1 MIIIDCKQGED
12 EWFAEK
18 AGVPSAGSFKKI
30 VDSTGKPSKSRVD
43 YLDQLADEAIRGSVE
58 RGYQSGPMSVGIE
71 REAEARE
78 LYEDIHGVEVKQV
91 GFIYP
96 DEQKKYGCSPDG
108 LIGGEIAG
116 HARYW
121 GHGLEIKNPLG
132 KTHVKYLRENKL
144 PTGVGYFQQ
153 IQGSLLITG
162 FDVWD
167 FMSYVPGHKP
177 FILQVERDEQFIAKL
192 RAELERFCFELAGM
206 IKRLK

>member
-71 REAEARE
+71 REEESRS
-78 LYEDIHGVEVKQV
+78 LYELIHGVEVKQV

-108 LIGGEIAG
+108 LPPGK
-116 HARYW
+116 
-121 GHGLEIKNPLG
+121 GLEIKNPLG

-192 RAELERFCFELAGM
+192 RAELDKFCLELAVM
-206 IKRLK
+206 VRRLK